1 MKVSNREFWAM
12 NKDFNTVLRNA
23 PGDGALRDVLTL
35 TLTPKECSVTF
46 PKLET
51 KVQFESWL
59 IKFPTNVPE
68 C

>member
-1 MKVSNREFWAM
+1 MKVSNRGFSAM
-12 NKDFNTVLRNA
+12 NFKDFNSVLRNA

-51 KVQFESWL
+51 KVQFEG
-59 IKFPTNVPE
+59 
-68 C
+68 